1 MLRLSS
7 SAYGWISVHVEDEVD
22 GDTGRKYQPGLSAWD
37 NGAGGGCGWSSG
49 IRVEDW

>member
-7 SAYGWISVHVEDEVD
+7 SAYGWISVHVENEVD
-22 GDTGRKYQPGLSAWD
+22 GDTGWKYRPGLGAWD
-37 NGAGGGCGWSSG
+37 NGAGGGRGWSSG